1 MEPSGRG
8 PGSYRHIKLETAT
21 RAQTMESSARD
32 DSALADAASSAPD
45 PYEYVIPEARSLS
58 SSDNESE
65 KESPSQYRMEQMRK
79 RDSDGSQSG
88 SDGQSSSGDEEVEI
102 PEDEIPP
109 DEFVDEVE
117 HVPRAVLNKNAALK
131 VDCHALMRKM
141 NTMSQHLQAVMRLQ
155 AEHNREKR
163 RREDDQ
169 EVGDPG
175 PSTLAHRARAAAF
188 TPPRKKQRHEVPPTP
203 ESDDEDLESLSSH
216 ASSSRKKLQPDF
228 LFVASKDT
236 PKFTDLEIREWIRNY
251 AIEQMAKA
259 GPYIDKKPLETD
271 VGGMKLA
278 HVRLLSSS

>member
-1 MEPSGRG
+1 
-8 PGSYRHIKLETAT
+8 
-21 RAQTMESSARD
+21 MESSARD
-32 DSALADAASSAPD
+32 DSALADAAGSAPV
-45 PYEYVIPEARSLS
+45 PYGFVIPKALSMS

-109 DEFVDEVE
+109 DDFDDEVE

-141 NTMSQHLQAVMRLQ
+141 QTMSQHLQAVMRLQ

-163 RREDDQ
+163 RREADQ

-175 PSTLAHRARAAAF
+175 PATLAHRARAAEF

-251 AIEQMAKA
+251 AIEQMTKA

-278 HVRLLSSS
+278 HGRLLSSS